1 MRIEVYIKDKVF
13 SMWCGVGAQKIR
25 WLAQAASLRNDN
37 NGMLETGE
45 PKLAKLEDGTVI
57 NMNDRICDRLVD
69 NGRIWIL
76 YEDFTQSPE
85 KKKETKKK

>member
-1 MRIEVYIKDKVF
+1 
-13 SMWCGVGAQKIR
+13 
-25 WLAQAASLRNDN
+25 
-37 NGMLETGE
+37 MLETGE
-45 PKLAKLEDGTVI
+45 PKIAKLEDGTVL
-57 NMNDRICDRLVD
+57 NMNERICDRLVD